1 MRLSKAEQVVFD
13 EWAESFR
20 EYNRLVGAL
29 TWERVD
35 APALTPEQY
44 VELKAKLIKHRDVS
58 VRLVATLDV
67 NRVPDLISDSSAT
80 LEQVLQSRALPAV
93 AETEPV
99 GDK

>member
-20 EYNRLVGAL
+20 EYNKLVGAL
-29 TWERVD
+29 TSEHVE

-44 VELKAKLIKHRDVS
+44 VELKAKLIKHRTVS

-67 NRVPDLISDSSAT
+67 NRVPDLIADSSAT
-80 LEQVLQSRALPAV
+80 LEQVLQGRALPAM
-93 AETEPV
+93 ADADDAS
-99 GDK
+99 DK